1 MPANPLSR
9 HLPALSILL
18 GASMWGVIWY
28 PMRLLEAQGLSGL
41 WLTLIIYA
49 TALIASLPFT
59 YRALLEF
66 SRRPGLLL
74 LFMLMAGW
82 TNIAF
87 VEAALTGNILRVLLL
102 FYLSPLW
109 AVLLGW
115 LILRERLERGAL
127 FSLMLAMSGALI
139 MLWNPRL
146 GAPWPHGGADWFALS
161 AGFAFAFSNVL
172 ARKMDDISTSARSI
186 GVWAGVVLV
195 AIPMLVFLDIETPSL
210 TSWVIAGSIALGL
223 FGILVMTVVMQYGVT
238 RLPVYRTAILTL
250 IELVVGAVS
259 QQLLTDEVVS
269 AREWGGGALILV
281 GAWLSARATVPKPS

>member
-1 MPANPLSR
+1 MPANPPSR

-28 PMRLLEAQGLSGL
+28 PMRLLETQGLSGV
-41 WLTLIIYA
+41 WLTLILYA
-49 TALIASLPFT
+49 TALLASLPFT
-59 YRALLEF
+59 YRALSEF
-66 SRRPGLLL
+66 AHRPWLLL
-74 LFMLMAGW
+74 LFMLAAGW

-87 VEAALTGNILRVLLL
+87 VEAVLAGNILRVLLL

-127 FSLMLAMSGALI
+127 FSLLLAMGGALT
-139 MLWNPRL
+139 MLWNPRIGL
-146 GAPWPHGGADWFALS
+146 PWPHGGADWFALS

-195 AIPMLVFLDIETPSL
+195 AIPMLLLMDVDALSVTPR
-210 TSWVIAGSIALGL
+210 IFAGAMALGL
-223 FGILVMTVVMQYGVT
+223 FGILVMTVVMQYGVAH
-238 RLPVYRTAILTL
+238 LPVYRTAILTL
-250 IELVVGAVS
+250 IELVVGALS

-269 AREWGGGALILV
+269 AREWSGGVLILL
-281 GAWLSARATVPKPS
+281 GAWLSARATAPKPL

>member
-28 PMRLLEAQGLSGL
+28 PMRLLEAHGLAGV
-41 WLTLIIYA
+41 WLTLILYA

-59 YRALLEF
+59 YRALAEF
-66 SRRPGLLL
+66 ARRPGLLL
-74 LFMLMAGW
+74 LFMLASGW

-115 LILRERLERGAL
+115 LILRERLERAAL
-127 FSLMLAMSGALI
+127 FSLLLAMSGALI

-146 GAPWPHGGADWFALS
+146 GAPWPHGSADWFALS

-195 AIPMLVFLDIETPSL
+195 ALPMLVFLDIDAPVL
-210 TSWVIAGSIALGL
+210 TNKVIVASVALGL
-223 FGILVMTVVMQYGVT
+223 FGILVMTALMQYGVA

-259 QQLLTDEVVS
+259 QQLLTEEVVS
-269 AREWGGGALILV
+269 AREWAGGVLILL
-281 GAWLSARATVPKPS
+281 GAWLSARTTLTKPS

>member
-1 MPANPLSR
+1 
-9 HLPALSILL
+9 
-18 GASMWGVIWY
+18 MWGVIWY
-28 PMRLLEAQGLSGL
+28 PMRLLEAQGLAGV
-41 WLTLIIYA
+41 WLTLILYA

-59 YRALLEF
+59 YRALTEF
-66 SRRPGLLL
+66 ARRPGLLL
-74 LFMLMAGW
+74 LFMLASGW

-115 LILRERLERGAL
+115 LMLRERLERGAL
-127 FSLMLAMSGALI
+127 FSLLLAMSGALI

-146 GAPWPHGGADWFALS
+146 GAPWPHGSADWFALT

-186 GVWAGVVLV
+186 GVWAGVVLL
-195 AIPMLVFLDIETPSL
+195 AIPMLVFLDIETPYL
-210 TSWVIAGSIALGL
+210 TSKVIAASVALGL
-223 FGILVMTVVMQYGVT
+223 FGILVMTALMQYGVA

-259 QQLLTDEVVS
+259 QQLLTEEVVS
-269 AREWGGGALILV
+269 VREWAGGLLILL
-281 GAWLSARATVPKPS
+281 GAWLSARTTLTKPS